1 MIRGKLDHYVVVI
14 GNEFMLQ
21 VKYRKGSMIRFEITG
36 TTVLL
41 YEVPY
46 ISVPSLK
53 DSDKLTDKEYEEIAD
68 KKEDSVQI
76 QIK

>member
-1 MIRGKLDHYVVVI
+1 
-14 GNEFMLQ
+14 MLQ

-76 QIK
+76 QMK